1 MKNAFKSFSLR
12 SISGPNNVF
21 FHSTLSK
28 SSTRSRSGRAQKK
41 PPPDSGAETSQVSI
55 LFREITD
62 ILGSNDA
69 VLDNCGHGFAVSGD
83 ILAANDKVTAENS
96 TCTQRVC
103 ENVEEKVVGVK
114 DGEFKDASVVD
125 VSPMVHKITGIVRAD
140 YGSSTSSMEECL
152 MRSGIL
158 FDAEVVDKVLRRCFR
173 VPQLAYRFFNW
184 VRMRDGFI
192 HTVETYNAMLSI
204 AEKARD
210 FLLVEKLLKDME
222 INSCQKNVKTWTIL
236 LSSYEKPKAFAKALS
251 TFEEMKRAG
260 CEPDVF
266 SYRTMIHVLC
276 ASQKF
281 EIAKEFY
288 KEMTEKGFEMEMS
301 TYRLLMNGLA
311 ESGDVA
317 GVHMVADDMV
327 RISQIAKPIAYACM
341 LKSFCISGRIK
352 EALELVRE
360 FKNKNLTFDSD
371 NLETL
376 VRGLCRAGRVEDA
389 LEIVDIMK
397 KKHGVD
403 DKVYE
408 IIIDGMLRK
417 NDLPKAL
424 ELFQSLRDRGH
435 VPMASTWTELMQH
448 LFRSNDYD
456 KGCKLFDEMVDL
468 GVDLDCLAITAMAVG
483 HASANRISEAWNVF
497 KSMEAKGIKASPKCY
512 FMFIKELCKGS
523 RTSDVLLLLDEML
536 ALKVIIG
543 DSMFRYIAA
552 YLNECGEIDMIEKA
566 SQLKRICKFGPQ
578 GSEVSRLQESKG
590 IVNEAVTLQEIKM
603 VKGTELME
611 PKGEASHLVKPV
623 LNICSEQDL
632 REVCSILKLSD
643 EWYLVQEA
651 LEKCNIQFTPELVK
665 EVLHASARI
674 GNIALSFFTWV
685 AKQAGYSHTT
695 DTYNMAI
702 KIAGGGKGFKHM
714 RTLFYEM
721 RRNGCLITSH
731 TWTIMIMQYARTGLT
746 DIALGLF
753 KDMKDSGCK
762 PTNST
767 YRYVIILLC
776 QKKGRKLSEAIT
788 TFQEMLQEGNVVHK
802 DVVETYLECL
812 CEENRLSDAKRCV
825 ETLKKFGYSY
835 SLSYSLYIR
844 ALCRA
849 KKLDE
854 ALRLLDEAKTENS
867 NLAQYTYGSIVHAL
881 LQQGRL
887 DDALV
892 KVDSMR
898 KAGTEPTIHVYTSFI
913 VHYFK
918 EKQVE
923 KALKM
928 FEDMKR
934 HGVQPTI
941 VTYSAL
947 IRGYTETER
956 IKEAW
961 DVFNSLK
968 LNGPSPDFKTY
979 SMFMH
984 CLCKAGRSEEALKL
998 LSEMADNGFVPST
1011 VNFRTVQF
1019 GLNREG
1025 KHDVALSVLQRKAS
1039 LKSTRRFAP

>member
-1 MKNAFKSFSLR
+1 MKNAFKSLSLR

-21 FHSTLSK
+21 FPSTLSK

-41 PPPDSGAETSQVSI
+41 PPPDSGAETSQVSL

-69 VLDNCGHGFAVSGD
+69 VVDNCGHGFAVSGD

-103 ENVEEKVVGVK
+103 ENVEENVVGVK

-158 FDAEVVDKVLRRCFR
+158 FDAEVVEKVLRRCFR

-184 VRMRDGFI
+184 VRTRDGFI

-236 LSSYEKPKAFAKALS
+236 LSSYEKPQAFAKALS

-266 SYRTMIHVLC
+266 SYRTTIHVLC

-360 FKNKNLTFDSD
+360 FKNNNLTFDSD

-376 VRGLCRAGRVEDA
+376 VRGLSRAGRVEDA

-552 YLNECGEIDMIEKA
+552 YLKECGEIDMIEKA

-578 GSEVSRLQESKG
+578 GSEVSRLQESKE

-603 VKGTELME
+603 AKGTELME

-632 REVCSILKLSD
+632 QKS
-643 EWYLVQEA
+643 
-651 LEKCNIQFTPELVK
+651 FTPELVK

-685 AKQAGYSHTT
+685 AKQSGYSHTT

-702 KIAGGGKGFKHM
+702 KIAGGGKDFKHM

-731 TWTIMIMQYARTGLT
+731 TWTIMIMQYARVGLT

-776 QKKGRKLSEAIT
+776 QKKGRKLSEAIA
-788 TFQEMLQEGNVVHK
+788 TFQEMLQEGNAVDK

-825 ETLKKFGYSY
+825 ETLNKFGYSY

-887 DDALV
+887 DDAL
-892 KVDSMR
+892 
-898 KAGTEPTIHVYTSFI
+898 
-913 VHYFK
+913 
-918 EKQVE
+918 VE

-1039 LKSTRRFAP
+1039 LKLLVALALSV